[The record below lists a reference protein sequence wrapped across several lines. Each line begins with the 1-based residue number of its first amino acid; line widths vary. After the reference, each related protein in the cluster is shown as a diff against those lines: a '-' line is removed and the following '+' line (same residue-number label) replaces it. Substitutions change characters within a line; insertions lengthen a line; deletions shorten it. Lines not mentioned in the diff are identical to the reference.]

1 MVVKNN
7 MSRYQLAIDALGFLQ
22 RTDLETRPA
31 LDEFERA
38 LDEHDIYI
46 REHLEDMP
54 RVRDWTWTAP
64 EGSD

>member
-1 MVVKNN
+1 M
-7 MSRYQLAIDALGFLQ
+7 Q